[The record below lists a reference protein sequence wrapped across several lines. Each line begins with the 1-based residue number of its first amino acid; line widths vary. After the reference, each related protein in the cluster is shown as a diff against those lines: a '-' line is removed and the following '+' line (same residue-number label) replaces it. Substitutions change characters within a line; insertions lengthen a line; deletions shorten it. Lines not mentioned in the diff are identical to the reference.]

1 MFREVRKRRIS
12 MSPIKIVI
20 VAAGLVA
27 ITAPSAM
34 ADGFRYTGSP
44 KFGQFREQSG
54 SVRSEIG
61 QPGKLFL
68 DSRAQLVEPQRDT
81 PKGGIGARGL

>member
-1 MFREVRKRRIS
+1 
-12 MSPIKIVI
+12 MSPIKIII

-44 KFGQFREQSG
+44 KFGQFREQPG

-61 QPGKLFL
+61 QPGKSFL
-68 DSRAQLVEPQRDT
+68 DSRAQLIEPQSDL